1 MSGARAVCPGCLPRG
16 RAEPSSLVPGP
27 TWGGDRW
34 REDLATP
41 STQTLKISLFHTMTY
56 TTFYWWLF
64 GRRDFGSWWEEL
76 STGPSTLPSCLLP
89 WIIQLSRLDILAVR
103 TPWMK
108 RQNAWVIFSQSLHL
122 PVGFL
127 PHTAAATAHCVVAR
141 CTATQAGL
149 PGGEPQGCNIPP
161 GYFSPLRL
169 LLQKYPGQ
177 WGLNNQHVLLIALQA
192 GGS

>member
-1 MSGARAVCPGCLPRG
+1 MNEK
-16 RAEPSSLVPGP
+16 AERLSYLQSIPSPACRLL
-27 TWGGDRW
+27 T
-34 REDLATP
+34 T
-41 STQTLKISLFHTMTY
+41 HT
-56 TTFYWWLF
+56 
-64 GRRDFGSWWEEL
+64 
-76 STGPSTLPSCLLP
+76 
-89 WIIQLSRLDILAVR
+89 
-103 TPWMK
+103 
-108 RQNAWVIFSQSLHL
+108 
-122 PVGFL
+122 
-127 PHTAAATAHCVVAR
+127 AATAHCVVAR